1 MSKEAFEDKITKPLL
16 AQLNTDNW
24 RIKCEIIDI
33 LKTFLITQDYL
44 TEPVLKVFVSLTD
57 DRIDAVRL
65 RANQLIIEV
74 IKANSKEWS
83 ETHLLP
89 KLFYMKENL
98 SYIKKQNLLE
108 IIDKTAAVVS
118 EKAFKEVY
126 QGTIL
131 SYLADKVPN
140 VKLKSMQVVKG
151 NSKLINSTIEKQV
164 DKLKE
169 DKDVEI
175 KDLAKKIRG

>member
-1 MSKEAFEDKITKPLL
+1 
-16 AQLNTDNW
+16 
-24 RIKCEIIDI
+24 
-33 LKTFLITQDYL
+33 
-44 TEPVLKVFVSLTD
+44 
-57 DRIDAVRL
+57 
-65 RANQLIIEV
+65 
-74 IKANSKEWS
+74 
-83 ETHLLP
+83 
-89 KLFYMKENL
+89 MKENL

-118 EKAFKEVY
+118 EKVFKEVY